1 MIKQAAQISGAHS
14 FNSEMP
20 EGNDTVVG
28 ERGSTL
34 SGGQRQR
41 IAIAR
46 ALITN
51 PKIIIFDEATSALD
65 YESEKIIMENLD
77 KIKQNRTMFIIA
89 HRLSTVK
96 NCDLIIALDKGHI
109 IESGTHDEL
118 INKRGYYYNL
128 YTQQGAL
135 K

>member
-1 MIKQAAQISGAHS
+1 MDI
-14 FNSEMP
+14 
-20 EGNDTVVG
+20 
-28 ERGSTL
+28 L
-34 SGGQRQR
+34 

-65 YESEKIIMENLD
+65 YESERVIMENLD
-77 KIKQNRTMFIIA
+77 KIKQGRTMFIIA
-89 HRLSTVK
+89 HRLSTVR
-96 NCDLIIALDKGHI
+96 NCDLIVALDKGNI
-109 IESGTHDEL
+109 IEMGSHDEL
-118 INKRGYYYNL
+118 MQKRGYYYNL